1 MSFSLNTL
9 YRALGISRQAVHKH
23 LDRQMKQ
30 LDLEH
35 QLHFLI
41 SKIRKNHPEM
51 GMREMYFK
59 ILPEGIGRDKFEQ
72 FCRLQNYRVKTAKNY
87 RRTTNSLGVTR
98 FENLI
103 KNIKIDK
110 PNQLWQSDITYYEID
125 GKFCY
130 ITFIQDA
137 SNKVIKGHS
146 TSRGLSTEQTT
157 LPAIQMALK
166 KRKNRNVERLI
177 FHSDGGGQYYDKA
190 FLKLTG
196 SRGIINSMCEYPWDN
211 GMAESLNGV
220 IKNKYLRHHNIK
232 SFLEL
237 QKQVDRTVALYNQD
251 KPHSRLGRMTPN
263 EFEKK
268 WIYLLGRTKAKMT
281 ESFDAEHQMKG
292 ALSPNH
298 LSQTKALNQD
308 VFSANKNL

>member
-1 MSFSLNTL
+1 MSCSLNTL
-9 YRALGISRQAVHKH
+9 YKALSISKQAVHKH

-110 PNQLWQSDITYYEID
+110 ANQLWQSDMMVPEI
-125 GKFCY
+125 G
-130 ITFIQDA
+130 
-137 SNKVIKGHS
+137 
-146 TSRGLSTEQTT
+146 
-157 LPAIQMALK
+157 
-166 KRKNRNVERLI
+166 
-177 FHSDGGGQYYDKA
+177 
-190 FLKLTG
+190 
-196 SRGIINSMCEYPWDN
+196 
-211 GMAESLNGV
+211 
-220 IKNKYLRHHNIK
+220 
-232 SFLEL
+232 
-237 QKQVDRTVALYNQD
+237 
-251 KPHSRLGRMTPN
+251 
-263 EFEKK
+263 
-268 WIYLLGRTKAKMT
+268 
-281 ESFDAEHQMKG
+281 
-292 ALSPNH
+292 
-298 LSQTKALNQD
+298 
-308 VFSANKNL
+308 